1 MLHII
6 SFQRALDMTPFANS
20 KDKRNKYILYKNYA
34 LIQVKR
40 KEKYFNFH
48 ITNIGP
54 GKSLIFCHI
63 PELYIVGRLQ
73 HDRAALL
80 EFLRISPETNSIFQN
95 SIAQKPGLP
104 YISELNDIT
113 SEKTPGKMEWCIA
126 ASLLTNIC
134 PQMFA
139 DGTSEFR
146 LIFDVMTRLMES
158 YDIFQKA
165 FALYMTHGTK
175 SPLINSFKA
184 KKSEITIKLAE
195 EQECGP
201 QFLGKG
207 INGNDLKDFVD
218 KHKVV
223 LVGPDRAQFSI
234 GSAIPKHYVKDE
246 CTLVIKSDI
255 FIKGSPWYYSIK
267 LKPSGSGWWIP
278 SIFTGEINDMISKI
292 LNHTNTRKY
301 GKIPLSAYKIMPETS
316 KLWFYSNPEHEDIM
330 LHRFVEDGETG
341 PHFHGDVP
349 LFKVDGQY
357 LCAPY
362 WSPLSNENI
371 WTEMARFSMLLNL
384 AFTVTFEF
392 IAYIP
397 FYYAETFNEMGLK
410 FWKGVKLGLNPAKS
424 IFDALRGKKST

>member
-1 MLHII
+1 M
-6 SFQRALDMTPFANS
+6 
-20 KDKRNKYILYKNYA
+20 
-34 LIQVKR
+34 
-40 KEKYFNFH
+40 
-48 ITNIGP
+48 
-54 GKSLIFCHI
+54 
-63 PELYIVGRLQ
+63 
-73 HDRAALL
+73 
-80 EFLRISPETNSIFQN
+80 
-95 SIAQKPGLP
+95 
-104 YISELNDIT
+104 
-113 SEKTPGKMEWCIA
+113 
-126 ASLLTNIC
+126 
-134 PQMFA
+134 
-139 DGTSEFR
+139 
-146 LIFDVMTRLMES
+146 
-158 YDIFQKA
+158 
-165 FALYMTHGTK
+165 
-175 SPLINSFKA
+175 
-184 KKSEITIKLAE
+184 
-195 EQECGP
+195 
-201 QFLGKG
+201 
-207 INGNDLKDFVD
+207 
-218 KHKVV
+218 
-223 LVGPDRAQFSI
+223 
-234 GSAIPKHYVKDE
+234 
-246 CTLVIKSDI
+246 IKSDI